1 MTDIWIGLA
10 DAIPVAPRDDDVG
23 GAFVQVVAPADDVA
37 ELRAAAA
44 EALTELGF
52 RLGELSEA
60 EPLRERL
67 RTRYVTPELF
77 ELAIDAAL
85 ERATQLGEFHAYP
98 LVDADEPDFREE
110 LEALAASGALV
121 DVRGPGEEHST
132 IGHVRAVGPH
142 WTLLQLVD
150 RSGAADGFR
159 ALRLGTIAEIEP
171 VDYES
176 SFLPRV
182 LAARPLSAAVPPV
195 DLDDTRALLEGAQQ
209 LCALVTIASED
220 MEPDAFRLGRIS
232 AIEDGVVLRKVS
244 PIGTWI
250 EEEFVPY
257 AAITR
262 IGFGETYAEALA
274 LAVGARIQ

>member
-1 MTDIWIGLA
+1 MTDIWIGFA
-10 DAIPVAPRDDDVG
+10 DAIPVDPRDDDVG
-23 GAFVQVVAPADDVA
+23 GAFVQVVAPADDVG

-44 EALTELGF
+44 EALIELGF

-85 ERATQLGEFHAYP
+85 ERSTQLGEFHAYP
-98 LVDADEPDFREE
+98 VVDGDEPDFAPE
-110 LEALAASGALV
+110 LQALAESGALV

-132 IGHVRAVGPH
+132 IGYVRAVGAS

-159 ALRLGTIAEIEP
+159 ALRLGTIEEIAP
-171 VDYES
+171 VGAES
-176 SFLPRV
+176 SFLPRL
-182 LAARPLSAAVPPV
+182 LAARPLVAERPAV
-195 DLDDTRALLEGAQQ
+195 DLGDTRALLEGAQS
-209 LCALVTIASED
+209 LCALVTVASDD

-257 AAITR
+257 EAITR
-262 IGFGETYAEALA
+262 IGFGESYAAALA
-274 LAVGARIQ
+274 LAVGAVSG

>member
-1 MTDIWIGLA
+1 MTDVWIGLA
-10 DAIPVAPRDDDVG
+10 DAIPVEPRDDDVG
-23 GAFVQVVAPADDVA
+23 GAFVQVVAPADDEG

-44 EALTELGF
+44 EALIELGF

-98 LVDADEPDFREE
+98 VQDGEEPDFTSD
-110 LEALAASGALV
+110 LEALAESGALV

-132 IGHVRAVGPH
+132 IGYVRAVGPQ

-150 RSGAADGFR
+150 RSGGADGFR
-159 ALRLGTIAEIEP
+159 ALRLGTISEIEP
-171 VDYES
+171 VGAES
-176 SFLPRV
+176 SFLPRL
-182 LAARPLSAAVPPV
+182 LAARPLGAELPAV
-195 DLDDTRALLEGAQQ
+195 DLGDTRELLEGAQR
-209 LCALVTIASED
+209 LCPLVTIASDD

-232 AIEDGVVLRKVS
+232 AIDGGVVLRKVS

-257 AAITR
+257 DAITR
-262 IGFGETYAEALA
+262 VGFGETYAAALA
-274 LAVGARIQ
+274 LAVGAVSG

>member
-10 DAIPVAPRDDDVG
+10 DAIPVEPRDDDVG
-23 GAFVQVVAPADDVA
+23 GAFVQVLAPADDVA

-44 EALTELGF
+44 EALIELGF

-67 RTRYVTPELF
+67 RARYVTPELF

-98 LVDADEPDFREE
+98 LVDEEEPDFTLE
-110 LEALAASGALV
+110 LETLTESGALV
-121 DVRGPGEEHST
+121 DVSGPGEGHST
-132 IGHVRAVGPH
+132 IGYVRGVGAR
-142 WTLLQLVD
+142 WALLQLVD
-150 RSGAADGFR
+150 WWGAADGFR
-159 ALRLGTIAEIEP
+159 ALRLDTIEEIAP
-171 VDYES
+171 VEAES
-176 SFLPRV
+176 SFLPRL
-182 LAARPLSAAVPPV
+182 LAARPLSAHVPAV

-209 LCALVTIASED
+209 FCALVTIAFDE

-232 AIEDGVVLRKVS
+232 AIDDGVVLRKVS

-250 EEEFVPY
+250 EEEFVAY
-257 AAITR
+257 DAITR
-262 IGFGETYAEALA
+262 IGFGETYAKALA
-274 LAVGARIQ
+274 LAVGAVSD